1 VIDCAGYLGPV
12 RIMVITNVMT
22 PIEIGYGG
30 DVDPIKAGP
39 TLHGNGAGRCPGR
52 PAEGDGMRFDGRV
65 AFITGSAHGIGAATA
80 RRLHAEGA
88 TVVIADH
95 DQDAAGAVAAELGER
110 VHAVSCDVHARDSVD
125 AAVETTVDT
134 FGGIDAL
141 INVVG
146 ASAVM
151 PDFTEL
157 PDELW
162 SDLLDIN
169 LTGAMRC
176 IRAALPALRRSEHP
190 AVVMVSSVNGLA
202 AFGEE
207 PYAAAKA
214 GLTNLAM
221 NLAVRYG
228 PERIRFNVV
237 APGTIRTRVW
247 DSSALDRLRQL
258 YPLGRVGEPEDIAAA
273 IAFLASDDA
282 SWITGVTLPVDG
294 GVLAGPFHRFRQLA
308 DEG

>member
-1 VIDCAGYLGPV
+1 
-12 RIMVITNVMT
+12 
-22 PIEIGYGG
+22 
-30 DVDPIKAGP
+30 
-39 TLHGNGAGRCPGR
+39 
-52 PAEGDGMRFDGRV
+52 MRFDGRV
-65 AFITGSAHGIGAATA
+65 AFVSGSAHGIGAATA

-95 DQDAAGAVAAELGER
+95 DGEAAEAMATELSDR
-110 VHAVSCDVHARDSVD
+110 VLAVHCDVHDRGSVD
-125 AAVETTVDT
+125 AAVSTTLET
-134 FGGIDAL
+134 FGGLDEL
-141 INVVG
+141 ITVVG
-146 ASAVM
+146 ASAPT
-151 PDFTEL
+151 PDLTEL

-169 LTGAMRC
+169 LTGTMRC
-176 IRAALPALRRSEHP
+176 IRAALPALKRSAHP

-228 PERIRFNVV
+228 ADRIRFNVV

-247 DSSALDRLRQL
+247 ERQPGALDRLQQL

-294 GVLAGPFHRFRQLA
+294 GVLAGPLHRFRRLA
-308 DEG
+308 DGE